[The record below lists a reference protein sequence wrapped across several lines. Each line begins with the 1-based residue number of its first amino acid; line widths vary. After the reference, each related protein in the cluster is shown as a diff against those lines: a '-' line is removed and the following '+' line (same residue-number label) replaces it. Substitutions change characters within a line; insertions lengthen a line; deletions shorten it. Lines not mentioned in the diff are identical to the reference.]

1 MTVLTI
7 PETTW
12 DALPAARRHLLAG
25 TWINEP
31 ARPGD
36 GNIYIEDPAFT
47 PADQTV
53 LDVIA
58 AAPAKLTTEATKA
71 KLDTTKTT
79 PAAIDAEH
87 AKALTFRLAVLDAY
101 QAAIETATPVE
112 VDGELEAE
120 PIGRP

>member
-12 DALPAARRHLLAG
+12 DTLPASKRHLLQG
-25 TWINEP
+25 TWIGEP

-36 GNIYIEDPAFT
+36 GNVYIEDPTFT
-47 PADQTV
+47 EADQTV

-71 KLDTTKTT
+71 KLDTTKDDPTEV
-79 PAAIDAEH
+79 DAEH
-87 AKALTFRLAVLDAY
+87 DKALTFRLAVLTAY
-101 QAAIETATPVE
+101 KVAIEAATP